1 MRKIK
6 KSRELELLEE
16 IKKSIDELKKKR
28 YFELGEERYHPY
40 PNPDNPYG
48 YWWNGTVFDDGT
60 NGTISVPSIWG
71 DITTCSGVTTST
83 MTGEDYFVVYQ

>member
-28 YFELGEERYHPY
+28 DFADSYPDTTGDYTYIPY
-40 PNPDNPYG
+40 WPPIRIDKDYPYG
-48 YWWNGTVFDDGT
+48 YWWRDTRCDETNNYTGNVFD
-60 NGTISVPSIWG
+60 
-71 DITTCSGVTTST
+71 
-83 MTGEDYFVVYQ
+83 EDSNIIQYKFS

>member
-40 PNPDNPYG
+40 PNPNNPYG
-48 YWWNGTVFDDGT
+48 YWWNGTIPISMTYATGNAFD
-60 NGTISVPSIWG
+60 
-71 DITTCSGVTTST
+71 
-83 MTGEDYFVVYQ
+83 EDSNIIQYKFS